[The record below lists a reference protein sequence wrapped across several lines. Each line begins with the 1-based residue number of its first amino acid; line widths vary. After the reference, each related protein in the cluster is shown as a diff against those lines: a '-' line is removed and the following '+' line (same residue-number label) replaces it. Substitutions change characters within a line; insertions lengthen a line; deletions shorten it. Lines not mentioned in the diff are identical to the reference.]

1 MKGYEDYADAHLGRE
16 WRGLPSQRQHQGHM
30 SATHTF
36 STERLPL
43 AIGIHASGRLRFL
56 RCEQVGPN
64 RVEFVFD
71 DREGHGS
78 EVELAFDRGTL
89 TVVASQVFASQKFLR
104 RQMSAALDQKTG
116 EMKHG
121 YKR

>member
-1 MKGYEDYADAHLGRE
+1 MKAV
-16 WRGLPSQRQHQGHM
+16 
-30 SATHTF
+30 HTF

-64 RVEFVFD
+64 RVEFVFND
-71 DREGHGS
+71 EEAHGS
-78 EVELAFDRGTL
+78 EVELDFDRGTL

-104 RQMSAALDQKTG
+104 RQMTDALNRKIGAT
-116 EMKHG
+116 EYG
-121 YKR
+121 YGS